1 MLGFMKLILTFT
13 SITKKK
19 IDLIKRNAS
28 IFYLEL
34 MFIFPEYLSAVQIDE
49 KTHKVRELI
58 FEEKRQKAL
67 TKNLVVNLLELI

>member
-1 MLGFMKLILTFT
+1 
-13 SITKKK
+13 
-19 IDLIKRNAS
+19 
-28 IFYLEL
+28 

-58 FEEKRQKAL
+58 FEEERQKAL